1 MSTTAY
7 LIQAQHLLELALD
20 QARQERD
27 RGVLEMA
34 RGERSLKQLQR
45 LVERAALIRSLWQ
58 QTRSVLGAQDN
69 PPPPTEFRP
78 GEHWLS
84 KKSLYRVEPCPLIP
98 SCVRLMPLGSSAQ
111 SRSTATP
118 ATPPIFRGSGH
129 ERTARKTAAPTPA
142 DR

>member
-1 MSTTAY
+1 MSTTLY

-27 RGVLEMA
+27 RGVFEMA

-45 LVERAALIRSLWQ
+45 LVERAALIRGLWE
-58 QTRSVLGAQDN
+58 QTRSLIGAKDN

-84 KKSLYRVEPCPLIP
+84 KEGLYRVEHCPLIP
-98 SCVRLMPLGSSAQ
+98 SCVQLIPLGSSGREPLYRHPSNNNRFQ
-111 SRSTATP
+111 RLWP
-118 ATPPIFRGSGH
+118 
-129 ERTARKTAAPTPA
+129 
-142 DR
+142 